1 MRRITRKDL
10 RGLYEPAPQ
19 SLYDGVH
26 EALAGLPEGKGKRK
40 VKKKISTGFILA
52 AVLLALSAAGFAATR
67 LNLFSR
73 MGRYANPIK
82 PLEGA
87 ETLVVENLASTENEW
102 VTVTVEEAAY
112 DGQGAMVLARLTVKN
127 PEKYALLTDS
137 GDPEELKDYDF
148 EYVPVEV
155 GEVQSMSDGHF
166 EIRNDAGGQALLVDG
181 AEVDIPESEAEA
193 QEMGYPVYRA
203 DGRLYWAEEK
213 EPHILGRKDGREAI
227 GYVLNL
233 DTMSAKNDGVAYSE
247 ADDPFEPIT
256 ADDELQQDGS
266 VLCWFDCF
274 AAQPLTGNVRMRIRP
289 CLVVKGE
296 FIEME
301 PLEFTLR
308 PAGEEHTLKLIP
320 EAGDGL
326 SGGVQVHSIEIHQTR
341 VRGYLTVD
349 FDYTYGFKGKWVD
362 FALCDAEGSEICGG
376 QAAENGLEHSDQGFS
391 RYHMELQAF
400 SEVPDTLILVAYDET
415 GELGRLTCRVEED

>member
-1 MRRITRKDL
+1 MKRITRKDL
-10 RGLYEPAPQ
+10 RRLYEPAPQ
-19 SLYDGVH
+19 SLYDGIH
-26 EALAGLPEGKGKRK
+26 EALADLPEGKGKKK

-52 AVLLALSAAGFAATR
+52 AALLVLSAVGFAATR
-67 LNLFSR
+67 LNLFSH

-112 DGQGAMVLARLTVKN
+112 DGQGAMVLARLTVKD
-127 PEKYALLTDS
+127 PETYALLTDS

-155 GEVQSMSDGHF
+155 GEVQSMTDGHF

-181 AEVDIPESEAEA
+181 AEVDIPESEAAA

-203 DGRLYWAEEK
+203 DGRLYWTEEK

-233 DTMSAKNDGVAYSE
+233 DAMSAENDGVAYSE
-247 ADDPFEPIT
+247 ADDPFESIT

-266 VLCWFDCF
+266 VLFWYDCF
-274 AAQPLTGNVRMRIRP
+274 AARPLTGNVQMRIRP

-296 FIEME
+296 FIEMD

-308 PAGEEHTLKLIP
+308 PAGEERTLKLIP
-320 EAGDGL
+320 EASDGL
-326 SGGVQVHSIEIHQTR
+326 VGGVQVHNIEIHQTR

-349 FDYTYGFKGKWVD
+349 FDYTPGFRGKWVN
-362 FALCDAEGSEICGG
+362 FALSDVEGSEIRSG
-376 QAAENGLEHSDQGFS
+376 QAAESGLEHEDQDFS

-400 SEVPDTLILVAYDET
+400 SEVPDTLVLVASTEA
-415 GELGRLTCRVEED
+415 GELGRFTCRVVED

>member
-1 MRRITRKDL
+1 MKRITRKDL
-10 RGLYEPAPQ
+10 RRLYEPAPQ
-19 SLYDGVH
+19 SLYDGIH
-26 EALAGLPEGKGKRK
+26 EALADLPEGKGKKK

-52 AVLLALSAAGFAATR
+52 AALLVLSAVGFAATR
-67 LNLFSR
+67 LNLFSH

-112 DGQGAMVLARLTVKN
+112 DGQGAMVLARLTVKD
-127 PEKYALLTDS
+127 PETYALLTDS

-155 GEVQSMSDGHF
+155 GEVQSMTDGHF

-181 AEVDIPESEAEA
+181 AEVDIPESEAAA
-193 QEMGYPVYRA
+193 QEMGYPMYRA
-203 DGRLYWAEEK
+203 DGRLYWTEEK

-233 DTMSAKNDGVAYSE
+233 DAMSAENDGVAYSE
-247 ADDPFEPIT
+247 ADDPFESIT

-266 VLCWFDCF
+266 VLFWYDCF
-274 AAQPLTGNVRMRIRP
+274 AARPLTGNVQMRIRP

-296 FIEME
+296 FIEMD

-308 PAGEEHTLKLIP
+308 PAGEERTLKLIP
-320 EAGDGL
+320 EASDGL
-326 SGGVQVHSIEIHQTR
+326 VGGVQVHNIEIHQTR

-349 FDYTYGFKGKWVD
+349 FDYTPGFRGKWVN
-362 FALCDAEGSEICGG
+362 FALSDVEGSEIRSG
-376 QAAENGLEHSDQGFS
+376 QAAESGLEHEDQDFS

-400 SEVPDTLILVAYDET
+400 SEVPDTLVLVASTEA
-415 GELGRLTCRVEED
+415 GELGRFTCRVEED

>member
-203 DGRLYWAEEK
+203 DGRLYWTEEK

-233 DTMSAKNDGVAYSE
+233 DAMSAENDGVAYSE
-247 ADDPFEPIT
+247 ADDPFESIT

-266 VLCWFDCF
+266 VLFWYDCF
-274 AAQPLTGNVRMRIRP
+274 AARPLTGNVQMRIRP

-296 FIEME
+296 FIEMD

-308 PAGEEHTLKLIP
+308 PAGEERTLKLIP
-320 EAGDGL
+320 EASDGL
-326 SGGVQVHSIEIHQTR
+326 VGGVQVHNIEIHQTR

-349 FDYTYGFKGKWVD
+349 FDYTPGFRGKWVN
-362 FALCDAEGSEICGG
+362 FAL
-376 QAAENGLEHSDQGFS
+376 SD
-391 RYHMELQAF
+391 
-400 SEVPDTLILVAYDET
+400 D
-415 GELGRLTCRVEED
+415 

>member
-1 MRRITRKDL
+1 MKRITRKDL
-10 RGLYEPAPQ
+10 RRLYEPAPQ
-19 SLYDGVH
+19 SLYDGIH
-26 EALAGLPEGKGKRK
+26 EALADLPEGKGKKK

-52 AVLLALSAAGFAATR
+52 AALLVLSAVGFAATR
-67 LNLFSR
+67 LNLFSH

-112 DGQGAMVLARLTVKN
+112 DGQGAMVLARLTVKD
-127 PEKYALLTDS
+127 PETYALLTDS

-155 GEVQSMSDGHF
+155 GEVQSMTDGHF

-181 AEVDIPESEAEA
+181 AEVDIPESEAAA

-203 DGRLYWAEEK
+203 DGRLYWTEEK
-213 EPHILGRKDGREAI
+213 EPHIMGRKDGREAI

-233 DTMSAKNDGVAYSE
+233 DAMSAENDGVAYSE
-247 ADDPFEPIT
+247 ADDPFESIT

-266 VLCWFDCF
+266 VLFWYDCF
-274 AAQPLTGNVRMRIRP
+274 AARPLTGNVQMRIRP

-296 FIEME
+296 FIEMD

-308 PAGEEHTLKLIP
+308 PAGEERTLKLIP
-320 EAGDGL
+320 EASDGL
-326 SGGVQVHSIEIHQTR
+326 VGGVQVHNIEIHQTR

-349 FDYTYGFKGKWVD
+349 FDYTPGFRGKWVN
-362 FALCDAEGSEICGG
+362 FALSDVEGSEIRSG
-376 QAAENGLEHSDQGFS
+376 QAAESGLEHEDQDFS

-400 SEVPDTLILVAYDET
+400 SEVPDTLVLVASTEA
-415 GELGRLTCRVEED
+415 GELGRFTCRVEED